1 MSSPKQER
9 ALARLRTSAGTV
21 LGAASVAA
29 SFLGSRTHDSS
40 LGVWGALALGSFV
53 LCLGSSIWVLLPHEF
68 VFAFGG
74 REFRQEVDRGMR
86 DVADAYRV
94 VVRWMEPALRAN
106 RSELAKLTSWL
117 TLSCL
122 FLAIEII
129 LWTTSLVG

>member
-1 MSSPKQER
+1 MRPGATLAGWTRPWRSDGGWYSRR
-9 ALARLRTSAGTV
+9 ASTV
-21 LGAASVAA
+21 
-29 SFLGSRTHDSS
+29 
-40 LGVWGALALGSFV
+40 SFV

-74 REFRQEVDRGMR
+74 REFRQEVDHGMR

-122 FLAIEII
+122 LLAIEII
-129 LWTTSLVG
+129 LWTTSLIG